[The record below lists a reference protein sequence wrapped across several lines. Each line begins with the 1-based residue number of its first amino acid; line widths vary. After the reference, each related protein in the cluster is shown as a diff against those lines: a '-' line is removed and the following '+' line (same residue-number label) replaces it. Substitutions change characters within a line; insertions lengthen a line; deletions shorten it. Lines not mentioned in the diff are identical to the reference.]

1 MGKKHSLDAEATLC
15 THDETQL
22 LAVLEKKTKRFLG
35 NFHRGN
41 GKVSIGVVT
50 VVMSLVEYR
59 VKSMASSL
67 YLNL

>member
-1 MGKKHSLDAEATLC
+1 MLK
-15 THDETQL
+15 QL
-22 LAVLEKKTKRFLG
+22 YVLMMRLNCWPCLKKKTKRFLG